1 MTALAALQTD
11 DAIALDT
18 NVVSASYE
26 RIDASKIYDGTIT
39 YAYLHTAKSGA
50 LALALHFKSSGGA
63 NYRETVY
70 MTSGTAKG
78 GNNYYVDKNGKKQYL
93 PGFVVANSLALLAAG
108 KGIGEI
114 STEEKVIKLYDYQA
128 KAEVPTTVQMFT
140 DLVNKPVKLGI
151 RKQVRAMTSQ
161 SDDGMYVPNGDFRI
175 EYVINKVFRASDD
188 MTVAEITGQ
197 APEATY
203 INTWAD
209 QNTDAVFDGRNAKE
223 KALVPFETAKE
234 LALRPREEK
243 QMASAPTANAAA
255 PMQPASKPAPVNS
268 LFA

>member
-18 NVVSASYE
+18 NVVSGGYE
-26 RIDASKIYDGTIT
+26 RVDSSKIYEGTIT

-50 LALALHFKSSGGA
+50 LALALHFKTDGGA

-78 GNNYYVDKNGKKQYL
+78 GHNYYVGKDGKKNYL
-93 PGFVVANSLALLAAG
+93 PGFVVANSVALLAAG

-161 SDDGMYVPNGDFRI
+161 ADDGAYVPNGDFRI

-188 MTVAEITGQ
+188 MTVAEITAQ
-197 APEATY
+197 SPEANY
-203 INTWAD
+203 INTWSE
-209 QNTDAVFDGRNAKE
+209 QNTDVVFDGRSAKE
-223 KALVPFETAKE
+223 KDLVPFETAKE
-234 LALRPREEK
+234 LALRPREQK
-243 QMASAPTANAAA
+243 QMASAPQAAAA
-255 PMQPASKPAPVNS
+255 PMQPTPTPAPTNS